1 MMCTWYFPGPITVR
15 PGNVSSE
22 IPMKPA
28 KTPFKPSGRRSSTLA
43 LAAALCATLLT
54 GCLGVPDR
62 AVVVQDFSL
71 ERYLGTWYEI
81 ARLDHSFERGLSH
94 VQAEY
99 SLREDGG
106 VRVINKGYN
115 DSKGAWDTAEGK
127 AYFVEQPSIGKLKVS
142 FFGPFYGAYNIIELD
157 PNYQYALVVGPDTD
171 YLWILSRS
179 PQLGKEVVQR
189 LLAKASTLGFATDQ
203 LIYPE
208 QGELPRGQ

>member
-1 MMCTWYFPGPITVR
+1 MQ
-15 PGNVSSE
+15 
-22 IPMKPA
+22 PA
-28 KTPFKPSGRRSSTLA
+28 TSTLRPSFLCSSASA
-43 LAAALCATLLT
+43 LAAILLTLLLA

-81 ARLDHSFERGLSH
+81 ARLDHPFERGLSH

-99 SLREDGG
+99 SMREDGG
-106 VRVINKGYN
+106 VRVINKGYK
-115 DSKGAWDTAEGK
+115 DQESAWDSAEGK
-127 AYFVEQPSIGKLKVS
+127 AYFVEQPNIGKLKVS

-171 YLWILSRS
+171 YLWILSRT
-179 PQLGKEVVQR
+179 PELGQEVLQR
-189 LLAKASTLGFATDQ
+189 LLAKASVLGFATDQ

-208 QGELPRGQ
+208 QGEMPRG

>member
-1 MMCTWYFPGPITVR
+1 M
-15 PGNVSSE
+15 N
-22 IPMKPA
+22 PA
-28 KTPFKPSGRRSSTLA
+28 TNALRRSALRTSFIA
-43 LAAALCATLLT
+43 LAAASCAALLT

-99 SLREDGG
+99 SMREDGG

-115 DSKGAWDTAEGK
+115 DKNATWDSSEGK
-127 AYFVEQPSIGKLKVS
+127 AYFVGESNAGQLKVS
-142 FFGPFYGAYNIIELD
+142 FFGPFYGAYNIIDLD

-179 PQLGKEVVQR
+179 PELGKAVVQR
-189 LLAKASTLGFATDQ
+189 LLAKASALGFATDQ

-208 QGELPRGQ
+208 QGELPRGR